1 MMSDNDGYCC
11 FCVAAERWVGV
22 GDVGMVVVLV
32 LLLPLLWLM
41 YVAVVVVVTAVCVR
55 FVLCCLVEF
64 VV

>member
-11 FCVAAERWVGV
+11 FCVVAERWVGV

-41 YVAVVVVVTAVCVR
+41 YVAVVVTAVCVR